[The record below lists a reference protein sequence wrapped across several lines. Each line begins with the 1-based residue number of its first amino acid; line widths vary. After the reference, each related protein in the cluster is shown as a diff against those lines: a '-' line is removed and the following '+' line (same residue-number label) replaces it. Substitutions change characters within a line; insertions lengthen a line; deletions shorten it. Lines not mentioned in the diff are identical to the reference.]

1 MKNNC
6 RLKFGPPREA
16 LFSYSSLPID
26 FVSYGNLVTMP
37 SDTEITP
44 AQKPH
49 AASTEVK
56 LMQAVRNIVAA
67 KDILDE
73 SLRTPAATVLVPT
86 ELANA
91 AGSAV
96 DVSSFTRAI
105 VPFLD
110 LQQSVGSQRA
120 RVPLDRLLGESWR
133 WRQPHSSKNSATA
146 LADYLLQDERSAP
159 GDRDQ
164 AVVFEIAPLGLWFA
178 HEGKNRVHFLRSGG
192 AIEMPAMVITVDYP
206 AASRLAIYRLAV
218 AGKEEMWCVLDDR
231 LAKRLTLPKLTH
243 TLLTAYGVIPASTW
257 PDHLPSPHMITDAL
271 QQQERH
277 SGNSPDIDLD
287 MLRGRIAGIASGE
300 AFAELSLLDALAG
313 GLLRTRWRW
322 IASASSI
329 SLGCLVLS
337 MALPQPWDSEIRFLT
352 TGVIGGFVASLMF
365 PWMQIRRKHLRRDD
379 P

>member
-1 MKNNC
+1 
-6 RLKFGPPREA
+6 
-16 LFSYSSLPID
+16 
-26 FVSYGNLVTMP
+26 
-37 SDTEITP
+37 
-44 AQKPH
+44 
-49 AASTEVK
+49 
-56 LMQAVRNIVAA
+56 MQAVRNIVAA

-73 SLRTPAATVLVPT
+73 SLRTPAATDLVPP

-91 AGSAV
+91 AGSAIG
-96 DVSSFTRAI
+96 VSAFTRAI

-110 LQQSVGSQRA
+110 FRQSVRSQRA

-133 WRQPHSSKNSATA
+133 WRQAYSSRLSATE
-146 LADYLLQDERSAP
+146 LADYLAQDERSAP

-164 AVVFEIAPLGLWFA
+164 AIVFEIAPLGLWFA
-178 HEGKNRVHFLRSGG
+178 HEGKNRVHFLRSSG
-192 AIEMPAMVITVDYP
+192 AVEMPAMVTTVDYP
-206 AASRLAIYRLAV
+206 AAGRLALYRLAV
-218 AGKEEMWCVLDDR
+218 AGREEMWCVLDGR

-243 TLLTAYGVIPASTW
+243 TLLTAYGVTPASTW
-257 PDHLPSPHMITDAL
+257 PDNLPSPHMITDAL

-287 MLRGRIAGIASGE
+287 VLRGRIAEIASGE
-300 AFAELSLLDALAG
+300 TFAELSLLDALAG

-322 IASASSI
+322 IASASAI
-329 SLGCLVLS
+329 LLGVLALS
-337 MALPQPWDSEIRFLT
+337 MALPQPWGSEIRFLT